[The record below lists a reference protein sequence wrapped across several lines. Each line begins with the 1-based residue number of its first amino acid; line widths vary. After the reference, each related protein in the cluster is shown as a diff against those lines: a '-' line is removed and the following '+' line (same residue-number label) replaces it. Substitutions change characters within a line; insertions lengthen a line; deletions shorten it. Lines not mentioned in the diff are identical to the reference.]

1 MDVRILVVPYDSGH
15 RAVRMGRG
23 PLHLIEYGL
32 EDTLESAGH
41 AAKVIMID
49 SDLEPPTEGAVA
61 FDLARSIAAQ
71 VRAAR
76 DAGAFPLV
84 LAGNC
89 FSALGTVAG
98 LGRDRTGVLWFDAH
112 ADLNT
117 PETTGSAFLDGMAAA
132 ALTGRCWTG
141 IAATIPGFA
150 PVADSRVA
158 YIAVRDLDPPEAEAI
173 EGSELGWATPEV
185 VREGLRGADAGAGGA
200 GVGGDLG
207 RILDR
212 FRDLA
217 GLYVHVDLDVLDPT
231 VARANSYAAPNGLD
245 VDHVLGVVRLAA
257 SHAPPRAMA
266 VTSLDPAYDD
276 HGRDS
281 AAATEI
287 IVGVLEI
294 AGDVG
299 KDAAPGGR
307 G

>member
-1 MDVRILVVPYDSGH
+1 MDVRILIVPYDSGH

-32 EDTLESAGH
+32 EAALEAAGH
-41 AAKVIMID
+41 EPQVVPID
-49 SDLEPPTEGAVA
+49 SELEPPTEGAVA
-61 FDLARSIAAQ
+61 FDLARSIAGQ

-98 LGRDRTGVLWFDAH
+98 LGPDRTGVLWFDAH

-117 PETTGSAFLDGMAAA
+117 PETTRSGFLDGMAAS
-132 ALTGRCWTG
+132 ALTGRCWAG
-141 IAATIPGFA
+141 IAASIPGFE
-150 PVADSRVA
+150 PVPDSRMA
-158 YIAVRDLDPPEAEAI
+158 YFAVRDLDPPEAEAL
-173 EGSELGWATPEV
+173 ERSGLGRATPEA
-185 VREGLRGADAGAGGA
+185 VREGVRGAGAG
-200 GVGGDLG
+200 DLA
-207 RILDR
+207 RVLDR
-212 FRDLA
+212 YRGAA
-217 GLYVHVDLDVLDPT
+217 GLYAHVDLDVLDPS
-231 VARANSYAAPNGLD
+231 VARANRYAAANGLA
-245 VDHVLGVVRLAA
+245 VDDVLGVIRQA
-257 SHAPPRAMA
+257 SAHAPPVALA
-266 VTSLDPAYDD
+266 VTSFDPACDD

-299 KDAAPGGR
+299 RDAAPGGH